1 MSKFNSKT
9 MSKLNRF
16 GHSVANQLDF
26 GLKHGLIGSSNMDQ
40 HSEIREFL
48 RRYKSEL
55 SRDYNVNVSNILK
68 TPKQKDFVVSLIECK
83 LDVLMAS

>member
-1 MSKFNSKT
+1 MSNFNPKT
-9 MSKLNRF
+9 TKNLIRF
-16 GHSVANQLDF
+16 SMGVAHQLDD
-26 GLKHGLIGSSNMDQ
+26 GIKRGLIGSQNKDK
-40 HSEIREFL
+40 HSEICEFL
-48 RRYKSEL
+48 RKYKNEL

>member
-1 MSKFNSKT
+1 MAKFNSKT

-16 GHSVANQLDF
+16 SNSVANQLDF
-26 GLKHGLIGSSNMDQ
+26 GLKHGLIGSSNKDQ

-68 TPKQKDFVVSLIECK
+68 TPKQLKFVVGLIGYT
-83 LDVLMAS
+83 LDIKAQQ

>member
-16 GHSVANQLDF
+16 SNSVANQLDF
-26 GLKHGLIGSSNMDQ
+26 GLKHGLIGSSNKDQ

-68 TPKQKDFVVSLIECK
+68 TPKQLKFVVGLIGYT
-83 LDVLMAS
+83 LDIKAQQ

>member
-16 GHSVANQLDF
+16 GNSVAKQLDF

-48 RRYKSEL
+48 RKYKTEL

-68 TPKQKDFVVSLIECK
+68 TPKQLKFVVGLIGYT
-83 LDVLMAS
+83 LDIKAQQ

>member
-1 MSKFNSKT
+1 MAKFNSKT

-48 RRYKSEL
+48 RRYKTEL

-68 TPKQKDFVVSLIECK
+68 TPKQLNYVTSAVECE
-83 LDVLMAS
+83 LDAMMA

>member
-1 MSKFNSKT
+1 MAKFNSKT

-16 GHSVANQLDF
+16 SNSVANQLDF
-26 GLKHGLIGSSNMDQ
+26 GLKHGLIGSSNKDQ

-48 RRYKSEL
+48 RKYKSEL

-68 TPKQKDFVVSLIECK
+68 TPKQLKFVVGLIGYT
-83 LDVLMAS
+83 LDIKAQQ

>member
-16 GHSVANQLDF
+16 GNSVAKRLDF
-26 GLKHGLIGSSNMDQ
+26 GLKHDLIGSSNMDQ

-48 RRYKSEL
+48 RKYKTEL

-68 TPKQKDFVVSLIECK
+68 TPKQLKFVVGLIGYT
-83 LDVLMAS
+83 LDIKAQQ